1 MKRVDWRNE
10 KDTIKRF
17 NKIYGILVKIEE
29 RLKIIEDSVKKD
41 DTKKQ
46 LLND

>member
-1 MKRVDWRNE
+1 MTNSVAVLKILDSIHN
-10 KDTIKRF
+10 TLIKM
-17 NKIYGILVKIEE
+17 EE
-29 RLKIIEDSVKKD
+29 RLKIIEKSVKKD

>member
-1 MKRVDWRNE
+1 MKRVDWKNE

-17 NKIYGILVKIEE
+17 NKIYDILVKMEE
-29 RLKIIEDSVKKD
+29 RLKVIEKSVKKD

>member
-1 MKRVDWRNE
+1 MKSYKTNVMTERILKDIHRVLIRM
-10 KDTIKRF
+10 
-17 NKIYGILVKIEE
+17 EE
-29 RLKIIEDSVKKD
+29 RLNIIEKSVKKD

>member
-1 MKRVDWRNE
+1 MKRVDWKNE

-17 NKIYGILVKIEE
+17 NKIYDILVKMEE
-29 RLKIIEDSVKKD
+29 RLKIIEKSVKKE